1 MKSRGEIEIVL
12 LAGPTASGKSG
23 LALRYAA
30 SRGAWV
36 VNADSM
42 QVYRDLRAL
51 TARPSAGDE
60 AVAPHRL
67 YGHVDGGARYSVGAW
82 LADIAA
88 VLADARGQGR
98 PLIVVGG
105 TGLYFTALTEGLAAM
120 PAIPGDLRA
129 RVLNEN
135 TDLSAAEMHQRLRAI
150 NPEDAE
156 AIRPSD
162 RSRIVRAMEVMLAT
176 GQSLAAWRR
185 AGVQTPLVD
194 AARARKFVL
203 VPERQELGRRIAA
216 RVDTMLETGAV
227 EEVKALLARNLSPD
241 FPLMKAIGVRQIG
254 DYLAGRTSLEAAKA
268 AISVETRQYAKRQMT
283 WFRNRMRGWRQLD
296 ATLDLDHLPE

>member
-1 MKSRGEIEIVL
+1 MKSRAEIEIVL
-12 LAGPTASGKSG
+12 LAGPTASGKSR

-36 VNADSM
+36 VSADSM

-82 LADIAA
+82 LTDIAA

-105 TGLYFTALTEGLAAM
+105 TGLYFTALTESLAAM

-185 AGVQTPLVD
+185 ADVQTPLVD
-194 AARARKFVL
+194 GARARKFVL

-283 WFRNRMRGWRQLD
+283 WFRNRMRNWRQLD

>member
-12 LAGPTASGKSG
+12 LAGPTASGKSR
-23 LALRYAA
+23 LALRCAA

-42 QVYRDLRAL
+42 QVYRDLHVL

-60 AVAPHRL
+60 AIAPHRL
-67 YGHVDGGARYSVGAW
+67 YGHVDGGTRYSVGAW
-82 LADIAA
+82 FTDVAT

-120 PAIPGDLRA
+120 PAIPADLRA

-135 TDLSAAEMHQRLRAI
+135 ADLSAAEMHERLRAI
-150 NPEDAE
+150 NLEDAE

-185 AGVQTPLVD
+185 ADVQTPLVD

-254 DYLAGRTSLEAAKA
+254 DYLAGRMSLEAAKA

-283 WFRNRMRGWRQLD
+283 WFRNRMRNWRQLD